1 MSLAVARYIACSA
14 MMTAQTQ
21 SAVAAANIANA
32 DTSGYTTKTA
42 NQAAQVTGGV
52 GSGVAVTDITS
63 NVDRLLFKSLMTAVC
78 DLGSASTKS
87 DYLDRLQSVFGS
99 TTGSDDDTGTSL
111 ANTLATLEAA
121 LTSLADTPDSASLA
135 ATVVDD
141 LDAVA
146 SQLRSTSSSVQSLRA
161 NADEDIDS
169 SVDSANEVLHT
180 IADLNH
186 EITQAAAA
194 GLQTADMEDERNSAL
209 QTLSSLMNVTY
220 FANSSGEMQVYT
232 SSGQV
237 LLDTSVH
244 ELSYTTAS
252 SVTASTTYSATPPS
266 GFSGIVV
273 DGKDITSQTSS
284 GKIGALVTL
293 RDDTLPQVQS
303 ELDELATTLA
313 DSLNAVHNQGTPVP
327 PSSSLSGTTT
337 VASSDTL
344 AATGTVRIAVTDQ
357 DGKLVSYSDLDL
369 SSYATVGDLVSAV
382 DGLSGTSASIDADGH
397 VVISADGSGNGI
409 AINELDSSVG
419 GEGFSDWLGLNDLVG
434 ATGAS
439 DFAVRS
445 DILSNSSLLATSTL
459 DSSSS
464 LTVGATVVSSGSAV
478 IANDLYD
485 SLTGKTAFSAAG
497 SLGATRTSFANYA
510 ADVVADVAARAKNA
524 DSVASNK
531 KLIEENISSSVSSQ
545 SGVNVDEETARLSE
559 LQNSYSAAAQI
570 IQTLN
575 SMFSALL
582 DAVQSAG

>member
-21 SAVAAANIANA
+21 SAVASANIANA
-32 DTSGYTTKTA
+32 DTTGYTKKTA

-52 GSGVAVTDITS
+52 GSGVTVTDITS
-63 NVDRLLFKSLMTAVC
+63 NVDRLLFKSLVAAVC
-78 DLGSASTKS
+78 DLGAADTKS
-87 DYLDRLQSVFGS
+87 DYLDQLQSLFGS

-135 ATVVDD
+135 ATVIDD

-169 SVDSANEVLHT
+169 SVDSANDALHT

-186 EITQAAAA
+186 QITQATAA
-194 GLQTADMEDERNSAL
+194 GLQTADLEDERNTAL
-209 QTLSSLMNVTY
+209 QTLSSQMNVTY
-220 FANSSGEMQVYT
+220 FANSNGEMQVYT

-244 ELSYTTAS
+244 ELSYATAS
-252 SVTASTTYSATPPS
+252 SVTAATTYSATPPS
-266 GFSGIVV
+266 GFSGITV
-273 DGKDITSQTSS
+273 DGKDITAQISS
-284 GKIGALVTL
+284 GKIGALVSL

-313 DSLNAVHNQGTPVP
+313 DSLNAVHNQGTSVP
-327 PSSSLSGTTT
+327 PPSSLSGTTT
-337 VASSDTL
+337 VASSDAL
-344 AATGTVRIAVTDQ
+344 AATGTVRIAVTDA

-369 SSYATVGDLVSAV
+369 ASYSTVGDLVGAIDAMS
-382 DGLSGTSASIDADGH
+382 GLSASIDADGH
-397 VVISADGSGNGI
+397 VTISADSSANGV
-409 AINELDSSVG
+409 AINELDSSVAG
-419 GEGFSDWLGLNDLVG
+419 QGFSDWLGLNDFVS

-445 DILSNSSLLATSTL
+445 DVLADSSKLATSTL
-459 DSSSS
+459 DSSTS
-464 LTVGATVVSSGSAV
+464 LTVGNTVVSAGSAA
-478 IANDLYD
+478 IATDLYD
-485 SLTGKTAFSAAG
+485 ALTGSSSFAAAG
-497 SLGATRTSFANYA
+497 GLGSTKTSFANYA

-531 KLIEENISSSVSSQ
+531 ELVEENISSSVSSQ
-545 SGVNVDEETARLSE
+545 SGVNVDEETALLSE

-575 SMFSALL
+575 AMFSSLL